1 MGKKRATPP
10 AGFDIK
16 SQFESASQA
25 ATDKL
30 IELSLKGMQE
40 PLSQASLTAVEATIN
55 PGRRD
60 PFGDGDQ
67 TPITRLKGS
76 AGVAA
81 SQHLRSAW
89 STSLDVQET
98 VLCGSDFP
106 AHTAAFIGDFRRL
119 LACVQAAGMRG
130 GERAVFELIEKRAS
144 LIRLNVLSYAV
155 LGSRNVPTVGP
166 KGVFPEEWRKCVEL
180 LINFGADVNA
190 KDMAGYPVISIAGT
204 CSLSCVY
211 WSVRWKAV
219 PL

>member
-1 MGKKRATPP
+1 MGKKSAAPP
-10 AGFDIK
+10 AGFDVK
-16 SQFESASQA
+16 GQFERASQA

-30 IELSLKGMQE
+30 MESALKGMHG
-40 PLSQASLTAVEATIN
+40 PLSQASLTAVDATIN

-67 TPITRLKGS
+67 TPITRLKGN

-81 SQHLRSAW
+81 SQPLRLAW
-89 STSLDVQET
+89 STSLDVQQT
-98 VLCGSDFP
+98 VLCSSDFP
-106 AHTAAFIGDFRRL
+106 AHTAAFTGDYRRL

-166 KGVFPEEWRKCVEL
+166 KGVFPEEWKKCVEL

-204 CSLSCVY
+204 CALVCV
-211 WSVRWKAV
+211 
-219 PL
+219 